1 MFYNKCKPI
10 ITKGVCS
17 MKYVSFSEDEKAKM
31 FDKIAS
37 QFYQANFGQMSK
49 SDFEL
54 LMFHFY
60 IDKMISQNKNED
72 GSIEYNKISDYKI
85 SKDLGITQQKVR
97 NLKVKNQ
104 LIYPIDF
111 DWKLALSRLT
121 KEARY
126 DRTNHKIML
135 NIPDPN
141 LFYEIQNFIEE
152 QGAYIEK
159 QLNSKILQIRVEYY
173 IDLVLSLDENCDKK
187 KILKKLKKDFKDA
200 EKENNKFDDKNIGH
214 TLMQIGRAGYEIV
227 DIINSLSNLVNPGN
241 IVWKALSS
249 LVLGQNII

>member
-1 MFYNKCKPI
+1 MG
-10 ITKGVCS
+10 T
-17 MKYVSFSEDEKAKM
+17 
-31 FDKIAS
+31 
-37 QFYQANFGQMSK
+37 
-49 SDFEL
+49 
-54 LMFHFY
+54 
-60 IDKMISQNKNED
+60 
-72 GSIEYNKISDYKI
+72 
-85 SKDLGITQQKVR
+85 TQQRVR

-111 DWKLALSRLT
+111 DWKLALSHLT
-121 KEARY
+121 EKARY
-126 DRTNHKIML
+126 DKTSHKIML

-187 KILKKLKKDFKDA
+187 KILKELKKDFKDA

-214 TLMQIGRAGYEIV
+214 TLMQIGKAGYEIV

-241 IVWKALSS
+241 IAWKALSS

>member
-1 MFYNKCKPI
+1 MFYSKCKPI
-10 ITKGVCS
+10 ILKGVYS
-17 MKYVSFSEDEKAKM
+17 MKYVTFTKDEKAKM

-37 QFYQANFGQMSK
+37 QFYEANFGKISK
-49 SDFEL
+49 ADFEL

-60 IDKMISQNKNED
+60 IDKMISQNQNED
-72 GSIEYNKISDYKI
+72 GSVNYNRISDYKI
-85 SKDLGITQQKVR
+85 SKELGITQQRVR

-111 DWKLALSRLT
+111 DWKLALSHLT
-121 KEARY
+121 EKARY
-126 DRTNHKIML
+126 DSTSHKIML

-214 TLMQIGRAGYEIV
+214 TLMQIGKAGYEIV
-227 DIINSLSNLVNPGN
+227 EIINSIGSFVSPGN
-241 IVWKALSS
+241 IVWKALSALIMS
-249 LVLGQNII
+249 